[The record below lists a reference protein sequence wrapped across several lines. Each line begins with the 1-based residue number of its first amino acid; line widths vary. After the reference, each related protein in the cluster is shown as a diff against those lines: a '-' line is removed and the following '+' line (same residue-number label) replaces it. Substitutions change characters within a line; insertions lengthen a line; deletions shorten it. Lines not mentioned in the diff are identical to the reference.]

1 MKYTLRQLEVYH
13 AIANCL
19 SFTKAAQLL
28 HLSQPAVSL
37 QFKTFSDQFD
47 HPLIQYQGKKFVLTD
62 LGKDV
67 CQKCERILGEIRQLE
82 KLDRPEEDNISGTLH
97 ISSVSTGKYV
107 APFLLKTFLDD
118 HPLID
123 IKLDV
128 TNKRAVTSS
137 LEGNTIDFALLSVMP
152 SNIALETEAL
162 MDNELVLVSN
172 TKNGQIINKR
182 GFTDFLFLLREEGS
196 ATRQAMEKFMRE
208 LELIPRK
215 NMSLTSNEAVKQS
228 VIAGL
233 GISVMPIIGIR
244 NELNNGSLQIIPTNG
259 LPITTTWRLAW
270 LKDKQFS
277 HAAKAF
283 LQHIQTHKLDI
294 IEKSFT

>member
-172 TKNGQIINKR
+172 TKNAQIINKR

-244 NELNNGSLQIIPTNG
+244 NEQNNGS
-259 LPITTTWRLAW
+259 
-270 LKDKQFS
+270 
-277 HAAKAF
+277 
-283 LQHIQTHKLDI
+283 
-294 IEKSFT
+294 

>member
-1 MKYTLRQLEVYH
+1 MKYTLRQLEVYY

-19 SFTKAAQLL
+19 SFTKAAQVL

-37 QFKTFSDQFD
+37 QFKTFSYQFD

-67 CQKCERILGEIRQLE
+67 CQKCERILGEIRLLE

-172 TKNGQIINKR
+172 TKNAQIINKR

-233 GISVMPIIGIR
+233 GISVMPIIGIA
-244 NELNNGSLQIIPTNG
+244 EG
-259 LPITTTWRLAW
+259 LRLS
-270 LKDKQFS
+270 KN
-277 HAAKAF
+277 
-283 LQHIQTHKLDI
+283 
-294 IEKSFT
+294 

>member
-19 SFTKAAQLL
+19 SFTKAAQVL

-67 CQKCERILGEIRQLE
+67 CQKCERILGEIRLLE

-172 TKNGQIINKR
+172 AKNAQIINKR

>member
-19 SFTKAAQLL
+19 SFTKAAQVL

-67 CQKCERILGEIRQLE
+67 CQKCERILGEIRLLE
-82 KLDRPEEDNISGTLH
+82 KFDRPEEDNISGTLH

-172 TKNGQIINKR
+172 TKNAQIINKR
-182 GFTDFLFLLREEGS
+182 GFTNFLFLLREEGS

-283 LQHIQTHKLDI
+283 LKHIQTHKLDI

>member
-19 SFTKAAQLL
+19 SFTKAAQVL

-67 CQKCERILGEIRQLE
+67 CQKCERILGEIRLLE

-172 TKNGQIINKR
+172 TKNAQIINKR

-259 LPITTTWRLAW
+259 FPITTTWRLAW

-277 HAAKAF
+277 HAANAF
-283 LQHIQTHKLDI
+283 LKHIQTHKLDI

>member
-19 SFTKAAQLL
+19 SFTKAAAML
-28 HLSQPAVSL
+28 HLSQPAVSI
-37 QFKTFSDQFD
+37 QFKTFSDQFE

-67 CQKCERILGEIRQLE
+67 RQKCERILNEVNLLEQLDRFDERQL
-82 KLDRPEEDNISGTLH
+82 SGTLN
-97 ISSVSTGKYV
+97 ISCVSTGKYV
-107 APFLLKTFLDD
+107 MPFLLKTFLDD
-118 HPLID
+118 HPFVD

-128 TNKRAVTSS
+128 TNKSAVIES
-137 LEGNTIDFALLSVMP
+137 LESNSNDFALLSVMP
-152 SNIALETEAL
+152 TSIALETEAL

-172 TKNGQIINKR
+172 TENAQIIKKK

-208 LELIPRK
+208 LALIPRK

-244 NELNNGSLQIIPTNG
+244 NELNEGILQIIPTKG

-270 LKDKQFS
+270 LKNKRFS
-277 HAAKAF
+277 PVAKAF
-283 LQHIQTHKLDI
+283 LKHIQTHKLEL